1 MAEVGASINLQI
13 KGQSKLDRLI
23 GSASQLDS
31 IVKGLNKNPIELS
44 TQKATSA
51 LDKFDAELKALQT
64 SIGNS
69 EKKIDSAGN
78 AINEYATQIAS
89 LQTKLNQLNPN
100 TVAYNKVLDRQQ
112 KAIRGLAQAQS
123 DLSKA
128 QKDLGSSQDKL
139 AGAEKSVSTART
151 AKLAA
156 EALNGL
162 ADSYIKIKTSQK
174 GVELGAAKRPLL
186 ESSISQINSQ
196 AEALKLVA
204 ANAKIAS
211 SEFNRF
217 SIASQ
222 AASQELFAARQKQ
235 LSAIAFGLSKS
246 APSVNLGTGGSNAAL
261 ATRNQVQDLVNLY
274 PQIVKSEAALSAYGD
289 ELRRLQSLVPYASAE
304 FGKLE
309 NVIAELNEEI
319 SQIDPRRQKSLI
331 TLPQAIGPVSSVEGT
346 LKQRQQYA
354 EAVNKQYQ
362 KQLDLS
368 DKIDRAAISVSDK
381 EAFSL
386 QLNQALDALSENRLE
401 DAQKMTIEINR
412 QVSAMSRLQKTEAG
426 VAKKGGTQVFG
437 ALGTGF
443 SPISGELP
451 STITSG
457 GQKVRNLIPGSPA
470 ARLEEAKASREST
483 EAAVALARQKQK
495 AIEQEAEELRR
506 GTQAATALGKQ
517 KLKALEEEA
526 ARLRSETSAAVALAQ
541 QKMREE
547 EKAAAAVAVGRTGGT
562 YRTGEFS
569 PMGGARRLTSTL
581 ASGAIVEQSL
591 LNLQSKG
598 VNVADRLVQLQNAL
612 NTAKQDTFEISIKS
626 LDALSDEVSLA
637 GKYAQLQRQILAGQ
651 GTGSRAG
658 VSKESGFRPALTS
671 AEVKAEINKIVT
683 DFNAVAPKAGSAG
696 ENVASTFASN
706 LKSGIQDVIAAST
719 ALAGASIDAIRS
731 KLKMRSPS
739 RVMIEIARNLV
750 DTYVN
755 VLEAAIPEI
764 EQASQK
770 AFAAP
775 TNLDVENATSFPL
788 PKRQEIIDAIGQSVA
803 SFVDPMQSR
812 GFSEYKA
819 SELIMQKGKQLAPR
833 NIPGIDYSAA
843 ENAAAKRSY
852 NDPEFQKVRKA
863 FVEFYNIP
871 REFAPDIERAS
882 NTAGQAS
889 EDAKRLEAE
898 VAGLVSGLEQVSGL
912 FRGAADLVRTPSLPA
927 QQKTATDLVGDYWS
941 NAAIDA
947 KELDDRL
954 KREFTGS
961 GATRAAAL
969 VDFWDTTFDEARKI
983 ARQADEAAAEAAK
996 LRQQTSAPFQASAQ
1010 KASEIDDQRRRQ
1022 ATFDAFAVARQ
1033 QAEADARAASEA
1045 IASQIIEPVKKSAPE
1060 GERRIQVALGNL
1072 FDRVSQ
1078 AFGGFGGFG
1087 GGRGRGG
1094 GGGAAGGG
1102 GPENVDDLQRALG
1115 LRDLGPIARATGE
1128 QIDELE
1134 NRLKLL
1140 RQRLDPTTQDFKEL
1154 TQQLAILG
1162 REQEKRGPGAD
1173 FLTRQFG
1180 SRGGRAVSEGLV
1192 GGAFPLLFGQGLG
1205 ASVLG
1210 GLGGAAGGFAGGGLG
1225 FGLSLV
1231 GTALGTAFDTAVQS
1245 ATELGNALNDSA
1257 QTFDKVK
1264 ERALFSSKETEKFAN
1279 KLQEAGFAAS
1289 AATIS
1294 QQEII
1299 NKIGRTGVRSLQQL
1313 SDSSDRLNRAWA
1325 EFNLQLQAALAGPMA
1340 GLLEWVSEVLD
1351 LANQESRSRAAVS
1364 DIGAG
1369 LSGAKKQEFEQKR
1382 LDIES
1387 RRGGIAASILR
1398 DLGIGNFLSDE
1409 EANKLRA
1416 QLANEFKDFSVPV
1429 KLKPASDAT
1438 QEAQQELAALTKQLE
1453 VIDIGK
1459 SLKDQYRQAAR
1470 EQKDLDKQRADL
1482 VRSYEESLGD
1492 IRKRVEDEIRNKR
1505 FATLEKENQLLDL
1518 QGQIRLKQLQI
1529 ANQADIA
1536 RAGVGLRPEAEQA
1549 AKEVAQL
1556 VATYSEQQLSAEE
1569 EAAKI
1574 KRNAALEVQKIDF
1587 EAANFKA
1594 QIEKEV
1600 SRLNIETA
1608 RRVAEINE
1616 QVRRRNEEFDKNRF
1630 SLEKQLV
1637 LLQLKN
1643 NEILAK
1649 QDIESAEQRVEAAKK
1664 AGDTQGAAY
1673 AQSLLDI
1680 YNSQLNLIE
1689 KGREEVNKISAPPAL
1704 RGVGA
1709 VGGGAV
1715 ATAGLDQATANY
1727 KTAVDNYVAAQL
1739 KLNELDVVK
1748 NAQDFA
1754 LGIQNLANKTDALL
1768 TGVRTRDAEANVER
1782 LRYTELI
1789 NAGLTDTIAQ
1799 KVIELEATKRTTAA
1813 IYDAAIAQ
1821 LRNKIV
1827 AVETSEEVSK
1837 QNKQYRDQIKILK
1850 QRKDA
1855 QEGRFGEFNVFTG
1868 ESTGAIGAA
1877 IESENGRKIQEFV
1890 TQAQN
1895 ELNDLESVAIRV
1907 SRGIGDAVGNS
1918 ISSGISGLIEGT
1930 TTGKEVFA
1938 NFLKEV
1944 SQVLMQQATGMIATY
1959 VAIGIAKM
1967 FAFGGSGNMGGK
1979 NYFDPKTGL
1988 GVAGPNF
1995 GLADGGIFD
2004 ASGMQPFANGGM
2016 FTNSIVSSPTLFQF
2030 ADGGAMRT
2038 GLMGEAGPEA
2048 IMPLRRGPDG
2058 RLGVEASVF
2067 DAPRNAMQ
2075 ASEAFASGSSST
2087 AQAMTMSET
2096 SGSSGSSIGGPITIQ
2111 TQVINNVEY
2120 ATVDQVKE
2128 ASEISV
2134 KRARSQVFADL
2145 KNRPASRQ
2153 SAGIK

>member
-1 MAEVGASINLQI
+1 VAEVGASINLQI

-44 TQKATSA
+44 TQKATNA

-246 APSVNLGTGGSNAAL
+246 APSVNLGSGGNNAAL
-261 ATRNQVQDLVNLY
+261 ATRNQVQDLVNIY

-289 ELRRLQSLVPYASAE
+289 ELRRVQSLVPYASAE
-304 FGKLE
+304 FEKLE

-381 EAFSL
+381 EALSL
-386 QLNQALDALSENRLE
+386 QLNQALDALGENRLE

-412 QVSAMSRLQKTEAG
+412 QVSAMSRLQKTG
-426 VAKKGGTQVFG
+426 STQIVG

-443 SPISGELP
+443 SPVAGRMPSGE
-451 STITSG
+451 I
-457 GQKVRNLIPGSPA
+457 IPGSPA
-470 ARLEEAKASREST
+470 DKGRQVKAKLSWQSALAQMSVVASELENTAKAKGAKIQMDWNLAFEKAKDIISDATLAGLQEGT
-483 EAAVALARQKQK
+483 KAAVALGQQQIR
-495 AIEQEAEELRR
+495 EMERS
-506 GTQAATALGKQ
+506 TAKMWREFGGP
-517 KLKALEEEA
+517 ALPPSRA
-526 ARLRSETSAAVALAQ
+526 
-541 QKMREE
+541 
-547 EKAAAAVAVGRTGGT
+547 GGT

-651 GTGSRAG
+651 GTGGKRGAG
-658 VSKESGFRPALTS
+658 KESGFRPALTS

-764 EQASQK
+764 QQASQK
-770 AFAAP
+770 AFALP
-775 TNLDVENATSFPL
+775 TDLDVVNTTSFPL
-788 PKRQEIIDAIGQSVA
+788 PKNENITSAIAQSVA

-812 GFSEYKA
+812 GFGEFQA
-819 SELIMQKGKQLAPR
+819 FDLIMQKGRRLEPR
-833 NIPGIDYSAA
+833 NVPGIDYSAA
-843 ENAAAKRSY
+843 EDAAAKGSY
-852 NDPEFQKVRKA
+852 GDPEFEKVRQA
-863 FVEFYNIP
+863 YVEFYNIP
-871 REFAPDIERAS
+871 SEFAPDIKRAS
-882 NTAGQAS
+882 NAASQAS

-912 FRGAADLVRTPSLPA
+912 FRGAADLVRTSGLPA

-961 GATRAAAL
+961 GTTKAAAL
-969 VDFWDTTFDEARKI
+969 VDFWDTTFDEAQKI

-1078 AFGGFGGFG
+1078 AFGGLGGFGGFG
-1087 GGRGRGG
+1087 GGRGRGS

-1102 GPENVDDLQRALG
+1102 GPENVDDLQRAL
-1115 LRDLGPIARATGE
+1115 DLGDLAPIARATNE
-1128 QIDELE
+1128 QLEELA
-1134 NRLKLL
+1134 NRLQTV
-1140 RQRLDPTTQDFKEL
+1140 RNQADGTSDEFARLGK
-1154 TQQLAILG
+1154 QLGTLD
-1162 REQEKRGPGAD
+1162 REQERRVPDAD
-1173 FLTRQFG
+1173 FLTRRFG
-1180 SRGGRAVSEGLV
+1180 PRGGRAVSEGLI

-1205 ASVLG
+1205 AAVGG

-1264 ERALFSSKETEKFAN
+1264 ERALFSSKETEKFADRM
-1279 KLQEAGFAAS
+1279 QEMGLVAS
-1289 AATIS
+1289 ASIVA
-1294 QQEII
+1294 QQEVIR
-1299 NKIGRTGVRSLQQL
+1299 KVGVGGVNSLKEL
-1313 SDSSDRLNRAWA
+1313 GDSSDRLNRAWA

-1340 GLLEWVSEVLD
+1340 GLLNWVAGIVEESNKRGRREAETRDVFSSLSSEDQKAFNAEVSKRLSNVSN
-1351 LANQESRSRAAVS
+1351 LPQGAAVEQ
-1364 DIGAG
+1364 IAQVRKQVAEEF
-1369 LSGAKKQEFEQKR
+1369 AKKAN
-1382 LDIES
+1382 
-1387 RRGGIAASILR
+1387 IAV
-1398 DLGIGNFLSDE
+1398 GTKV
-1409 EANKLRA
+1409 EAIDVNKEKIA
-1416 QLANEFKDFSVPV
+1416 E
-1429 KLKPASDAT
+1429 
-1438 QEAQQELAALTKQLE
+1438 LTKQLE
-1453 VIDIGK
+1453 LIDIGK
-1459 SLKDQYRQAAR
+1459 PITDQYRQAAR

-1518 QGQIRLKQLQI
+1518 QGQIRLRQLQI

-1600 SRLNIETA
+1600 SKLNIETA

-1821 LRNKIV
+1821 LKNKIV
-1827 AVETSEEVSK
+1827 AGQVSEEVFK

-2075 ASEAFASGSSST
+2075 ASEAFASSSSSA
-2087 AQAMTMSET
+2087 AQAMTMSEAST
-2096 SGSSGSSIGGPITIQ
+2096 SSGSSIGGPITIQ